1 MSRATRFNRTM
12 GLGMLA
18 MGIVLL
24 LIVFGMLYVSFQ
36 AQSDKAA
43 ATANGDSLILIEH
56 HDQP

>member
-1 MSRATRFNRTM
+1 MNKATRFNRNI

-18 MGIVLL
+18 MGIILL

-43 ATANGDSLILIEH
+43 ATTEGDSLILIEH

>member
-1 MSRATRFNRTM
+1 MKATRFNRNM

-24 LIVFGMLYVSFQ
+24 LIVFGMLYVAFQ

-43 ATANGDSLILIEH
+43 DTAEGDSLILIEH
-56 HDQP
+56 LDQQ